1 MSTLPIKLRLRFY
14 GDASLRRKAK
24 PVAKVTEK
32 EMAILAEMAQIM
44 RLAGGVGLAAPQVG
58 INRQIIVIDIGEGPR
73 VFINPKIFKRLG
85 CDTKEEGCLSLPG
98 VFLSVKRAKKI
109 TVTALNEKNEAVTLS
124 ADNLLARVIQ
134 HEMDHL
140 KGKLLVDHANI
151 FKKIELKRKL
161 RALLKHKKEVL

>member
-24 PVAKVTEK
+24 LVAKVSEK
-32 EMAILAEMAQIM
+32 ELAILAEMAEIM

-73 VFINPKIFKRLG
+73 AFINPRILKRLG

-109 TVTALNEKNEAVTLS
+109 TIKALNEKNEEINIA

-140 KGKLLVDHANI
+140 KGKLLLDHANI

-161 RALLKHKKEVL
+161 KASLKHKDDVM